1 VKLAVPN
8 ILRRRAKGE
17 HGLLLR
23 PLPAHV
29 RRHSL
34 MVASMRLALPI
45 VAALLLAA
53 LALWSKL
60 GLDTQHF
67 MLALATIG
75 PQKIESMTMSNPHYE
90 GIDEKNRPFS
100 VTAKTATQVDKK
112 GDVMAL
118 TAPEADI
125 TMENGAWLTVSSD
138 TGLYQRAKQ
147 YLDLTG
153 VVNIFHDQ
161 GYEMHTRDVH
171 IDFTSNKA
179 TGHQPVQGQGPA
191 GGLTAQ
197 GIEVVDGGKRIF
209 LLGRSHVTLFA
220 SGQTGGQSSLIPVQ

>member
-1 VKLAVPN
+1 VRLALPSR
-8 ILRRRAKGE
+8 LRRRAKDARP
-17 HGLLLR
+17 LR

-34 MVASMRLALPI
+34 MVAAMRLALPI

-53 LALWSKL
+53 LVLWSKL

-67 MLALATIG
+67 MLALATVG

-90 GIDEKNRPFS
+90 GLDEKNRPFS
-100 VTAKTATQVDKK
+100 VTAKKATQVDKK

-125 TMENGAWLTVSSD
+125 TMENGVWLTVSSD

-153 VVNIFHDQ
+153 AVNIFHDQ

-179 TGHQPVQGQGPA
+179 TGHQAVQGQGPA
-191 GGLTAQ
+191 GDLTAQ
-197 GIEVVDGGKRIF
+197 GIEVVDGGKRVF
-209 LLGRSHVTLFA
+209 LLGRSHLTLFG
-220 SGQTGGQSSLIPVQ
+220 SEQSSSMIPMP

>member
-1 VKLAVPN
+1 MRLAVGY
-8 ILRRRAKGE
+8 ILKRRSRAA
-17 HGLLLR
+17 HLLR
-23 PLPAHV
+23 PLPPHV

-34 MVASMRLALPI
+34 MVAAMRLALPI

-75 PQKIESMTMSNPHYE
+75 PQKIESLTMQNPHYE
-90 GIDEKNRPFS
+90 GIDEKNRPYS
-100 VTAKTATQVDKK
+100 LTAKLATQVDKK

-118 TAPEADI
+118 TAPEADM
-125 TMENGAWLTVSSD
+125 TMENGVWLTVSSE

-147 YLDLTG
+147 YLDLNG
-153 VVNIFHDQ
+153 PVNIFHDQ
-161 GYEMHTRDVH
+161 GYEMHTRDLHV
-171 IDFTSNKA
+171 DFTANKA
-179 TGHQPVQGQGPA
+179 TGHQAVQGQGPA
-191 GGLTAQ
+191 GDLTAQ

-209 LLGRSHVTLFA
+209 LLGRSHMTLYA
-220 SGQTGGQSSLIPVQ
+220 ADQVSTAVPQP